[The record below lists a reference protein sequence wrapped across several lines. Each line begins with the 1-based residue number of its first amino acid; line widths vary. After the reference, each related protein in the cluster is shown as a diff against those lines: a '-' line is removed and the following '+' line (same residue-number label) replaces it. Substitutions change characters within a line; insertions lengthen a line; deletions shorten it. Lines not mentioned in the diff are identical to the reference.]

1 MPPGP
6 VNSESGEQVI
16 TMEKFKVFSEGSLP
30 KFINIFGVFRKVLNF
45 VPSVLRCFRCQ
56 KFGHGTN
63 FCRNIDICSN
73 CAQHHSCDCKSPPF
87 CTNCKKPHPASS
99 RECIFYLF
107 HKEVN
112 FIKACLNITK
122 QEAMFLAGQ
131 RYQSRLQLDSTSN
144 IYEIEIPNP
153 YIDDFTL
160 NSLTIP
166 LRVPLTNNSLP
177 NNDQH
182 QSIYYP
188 PFQQVETET
197 LEVCVN
203 NHTADSISNQS
214 NLKNSF
220 FPTSDSL
227 ASHTTSKSFSDI
239 TSQVHNEPLDNRQ
252 RPFYPLPR
260 TPPPPPSASMIEP
273 QDLYIGGKISFQDR
287 SRSHSPASVDVQE
300 NLPSTQASIAKPIKR
315 KNRSQSNNVILSQ
328 AAQAFSNRTGFGT
341 PIYSLGSAY
350 LGT

>member
-1 MPPGP
+1 M
-6 VNSESGEQVI
+6 I
-16 TMEKFKVFSEGSLP
+16 TLEKFKVFSEGSLP

-73 CAQHHSCDCKSPPF
+73 CAKHHSCVCKSPSF

-122 QEAMFLAGQ
+122 QEAMFLARQ
-131 RYQSRLQLDSTSN
+131 RYQSRLLLDSTSN
-144 IYEIEIPNP
+144 TYEIEIPNP

-260 TPPPPPSASMIEP
+260 TPPSVGFNDRTPGPIYRWKDIIPGQISKS
-273 QDLYIGGKISFQDR
+273 LSRIGRCIGKSSFYPGFHSQTHQEKEQISIQQR
-287 SRSHSPASVDVQE
+287 
-300 NLPSTQASIAKPIKR
+300 NT
-315 KNRSQSNNVILSQ
+315 LSSCT
-328 AAQAFSNRTGFGT
+328 AFSNRTGFGT